1 METKVFVESLEK
13 NILVKLQKPIQTE
26 AMRLAKTINIYN
38 RAFNELLEM
47 CKSRKPAK
55 MLLVKNIY
63 DKGGPQFIKSFLDL
77 NYLRKEC
84 GWSELQII
92 EVRNLLAD
100 TMILWQNFRRFIK
113 VHSNWF
119 DTLQQPFFRNS
130 STP

>member
-1 METKVFVESLEK
+1 METKVFLESLDK
-13 NILVKLQKPIQTE
+13 NIVAKLEKPIQTK

-47 CKSRKPAK
+47 CKSRKPTK

-63 DKGGPQFIKSFLDL
+63 DKGGPQFLKSDFDF
-77 NYLRKEC
+77 NYLRKER
-84 GWSELQII
+84 GWCELEII

-100 TMILWQNFRRFIK
+100 TMILWENFRRFMK

-119 DTLQQPFFRNS
+119 DNVHQPFFSNS
-130 STP
+130 STL